1 MTFML
6 MSHCHRT
13 RERESKRAKE
23 RDVINDRGQMKEEQ
37 QIGDIRSP
45 DPLDY
50 RKRKIERALG
60 FDNARSS
67 RYEG

>member
-1 MTFML
+1 
-6 MSHCHRT
+6 
-13 RERESKRAKE
+13 
-23 RDVINDRGQMKEEQ
+23 MKEEQ
-37 QIGDIRSP
+37 QIGDIRSR